1 MILTLDRAAG
11 DTATEIEPIED
22 KFEAFIEAADFP
34 CVGAKSA
41 SARGNL
47 TMVRA
52 RDLRSGWNDLEIH
65 ERLMDW
71 AAAHGEDDGAL
82 HSFAVLFAGPDDL
95 NEDEFERLMW
105 ERIQSF
111 ADKDAWLGQR
121 YASTVSRDPQDPHF
135 ALSFGGKAF
144 FAVGLH
150 PHASRPARRFAHPAI
165 VFNPH
170 DQFERL
176 REQNRY
182 GRMRE
187 AIMARDAK
195 LAGSTNPMLADHG
208 EASAAPQYSGRQGG
222 GDWKC
227 PFRDKRS

>member
-95 NEDEFERLMW
+95 NEDEFKRLMW

-208 EASAAPQYSGRQGG
+208 EASAAPQYSGRQVS

>member
-1 MILTLDRAAG
+1 MTLTLDRAAG
-11 DTATEIEPIED
+11 DAAIETEPVEA
-22 KFEAFIEAADFP
+22 KFEAFIGAADFP

-47 TMVRA
+47 TMVHA

-71 AAAHGEDDGAL
+71 AAAHEDDDGAL
-82 HSFAVLFAGPDDL
+82 HSFAVLFSGPDDL
-95 NEDEFERLMW
+95 EEDEFERLMW

-111 ADKDAWLGQR
+111 ADKDAWRGQR

-150 PHASRPARRFAHPAI
+150 PHASRPARRFSHPAI

-208 EASAAPQYSGRQGG
+208 EASAAPQYSGRLVG
-222 GDWKC
+222 GDWKR

>member
-1 MILTLDRAAG
+1 MTLTLDRS
-11 DTATEIEPIED
+11 ATDPQTLER
-22 KFEAFIEAADFP
+22 AFLDFIGHADFP

-41 SARGNL
+41 VAKNNL
-47 TMVRA
+47 TMVHA
-52 RDLRSGWNDLEIH
+52 RDLRSGWNDLTIH

-71 AAAHGEDDGAL
+71 AEAHSEDDGAL
-82 HSFAVLFAGPDDL
+82 HSFAVLFEGPDDL
-95 NEDEFERLMW
+95 DEDAFERMMW

-111 ADKDAWLGQR
+111 SDKDAWLGQR
-121 YASTVSRDPQDPHF
+121 YAETVSRDPEDPHF

-150 PHASRPARRFAHPAI
+150 PNASRPARRFAHPAI

-182 GRMRE
+182 ARMRE
-187 AIMARDAK
+187 AIMARDEK
-195 LAGSTNPMLADHG
+195 LAGSVNPMLANHG
-208 EASAAPQYSGRQGG
+208 DASAAPQYSGRQVD

>member
-1 MILTLDRAAG
+1 
-11 DTATEIEPIED
+11 
-22 KFEAFIEAADFP
+22 
-34 CVGAKSA
+34 
-41 SARGNL
+41 
-47 TMVRA
+47 
-52 RDLRSGWNDLEIH
+52 
-65 ERLMDW
+65 
-71 AAAHGEDDGAL
+71 
-82 HSFAVLFAGPDDL
+82 
-95 NEDEFERLMW
+95 MW

-121 YASTVSRDPQDPHF
+121 YAGTVSRDPQDPHF

-176 REQNRY
+176 RDQNRY
-182 GRMRE
+182 ARMRE
-187 AIMARDAK
+187 TIMARDAK

-208 EASAAPQYSGRQGG
+208 DASAAPQYSGRQVG
-222 GDWKC
+222 GDWQC

>member
-1 MILTLDRAAG
+1 MTLTLDRAASDRIG
-11 DTATEIEPIED
+11 EPDSIEAAF
-22 KFEAFIEAADFP
+22 KAFIEAADFP

-47 TMVRA
+47 TMVNA

-65 ERLMDW
+65 ERLLDW

-82 HSFAVLFAGPDDL
+82 HSFAVLFSGPDDL
-95 NEDEFERLMW
+95 GEDEFERLMW

-121 YASTVSRDPQDPHF
+121 YAETVSRDPEDPHF

-150 PHASRPARRFAHPAI
+150 PHSSRPARRFSHPAI

-176 REQNRY
+176 RKQNRY
-182 GRMRE
+182 GRMRK

-208 EASAAPQYSGRQGG
+208 EASAAPQYSGRQVG

>member
-1 MILTLDRAAG
+1 MTLTLDRAASDRIG
-11 DTATEIEPIED
+11 EPDSIEAAF
-22 KFEAFIEAADFP
+22 KAFIEAADFP

-47 TMVRA
+47 TMVNA

-65 ERLMDW
+65 ERLLDW

-82 HSFAVLFAGPDDL
+82 HSFAVLFSGPDDL
-95 NEDEFERLMW
+95 GEDEFERLMW

-121 YASTVSRDPQDPHF
+121 YAKSVSRDPQDPHF

-150 PHASRPARRFAHPAI
+150 PHSSRPARRFSHPAI

-176 REQNRY
+176 RKQNRY
-182 GRMRE
+182 GRMRK

-208 EASAAPQYSGRQGG
+208 EASAAPQYSGRQVG

>member
-208 EASAAPQYSGRQGG
+208 DASAAPQYSGRLVGE
-222 GDWKC
+222 DWKC

>member
-1 MILTLDRAAG
+1 MVWA
-11 DTATEIEPIED
+11 EQH
-22 KFEAFIEAADFP
+22 
-34 CVGAKSA
+34 AK
-41 SARGNL
+41 
-47 TMVRA
+47 
-52 RDLRSGWNDLEIH
+52 
-65 ERLMDW
+65 
-71 AAAHGEDDGAL
+71 DDGAL

-95 NEDEFERLMW
+95 AEDAFERSMW

-121 YASTVSRDPQDPHF
+121 YAETVSRDPEDPHF

-150 PHASRPARRFAHPAI
+150 PNASRPARRFAHPAI

-182 GRMRE
+182 VRMRE
-187 AIMARDAK
+187 AIMARDEQ
-195 LAGSTNPMLADHG
+195 LAGSINPMLANHG
-208 EASAAPQYSGRQGG
+208 EASAAPQYSGRRVDGT
-222 GDWKC
+222 WKC
-227 PFRDKRS
+227 PFRDKRA

>member
-1 MILTLDRAAG
+1 MTLTLNRFSDAADAQG
-11 DTATEIEPIED
+11 VL
-22 KFEAFIEAADFP
+22 EAEFTTFIEAAEFP
-34 CVGAKSA
+34 CVGAKAA

-47 TMVRA
+47 TLVHA
-52 RDLRSGWNDLEIH
+52 RDLRSAWNDLAIH
-65 ERLMDW
+65 EELMVW
-71 AAAHGEDDGAL
+71 AEEHAEDDGAL
-82 HSFAVLFAGPDDL
+82 HSFAVLFGGPDDL
-95 NEDEFERLMW
+95 TEDAFERLMW

-121 YASTVSRDPQDPHF
+121 YAETVSHDPEDPHF

-182 GRMRE
+182 ARMRD
-187 AIMARDAK
+187 AIMARDEK
-195 LAGSTNPMLADHG
+195 LAGSINPMLANHG
-208 EASAAPQYSGRQGG
+208 EASAAPQYSGRRV
-222 GDWKC
+222 DATWKC
-227 PFRDKRS
+227 PFRDKRT

>member
-1 MILTLDRAAG
+1 MTLTLDRAASDRIG
-11 DTATEIEPIED
+11 EPDSIEAAF
-22 KFEAFIEAADFP
+22 KAFIEAADFP

-47 TMVRA
+47 TMVNA

-65 ERLMDW
+65 ERLLDW

-82 HSFAVLFAGPDDL
+82 HSFAVLFSGPDDL
-95 NEDEFERLMW
+95 GEDEFERLMW

-121 YASTVSRDPQDPHF
+121 YAKSVSRDPQDPHF
-135 ALSFGGKAF
+135 ALSFGEKAF

-150 PHASRPARRFAHPAI
+150 PHSSRPARRFSHPAI

-176 REQNRY
+176 RKQNRY
-182 GRMRE
+182 GRMRK

-208 EASAAPQYSGRQGG
+208 EASAAPQYSGRQVG

>member
-208 EASAAPQYSGRQGG
+208 EASAAPQYSGRQVG

>member
-1 MILTLDRAAG
+1 MTLTLDRAAS
-11 DTATEIEPIED
+11 DTIGEPDSIEAAF
-22 KFEAFIEAADFP
+22 KAFIEAAKFP

-52 RDLRSGWNDLEIH
+52 RDLRSGWNDLEVH
-65 ERLMDW
+65 EQLLDW

-82 HSFAVLFAGPDDL
+82 HSFAVLFQGPDNLD
-95 NEDEFERLMW
+95 EDAFERLMW

-121 YASTVSRDPQDPHF
+121 YAGTVSRDPQDPHF

-176 REQNRY
+176 RDQNRY

-208 EASAAPQYSGRQGG
+208 DASAAPQYSGRLVGE
-222 GDWKC
+222 DWKC

>member
-208 EASAAPQYSGRQGG
+208 EASAAPQYSGRQVS

>member
-121 YASTVSRDPQDPHF
+121 YAGTVSRDPQDPHF

-208 EASAAPQYSGRQGG
+208 EASAAPQYSGRQVG